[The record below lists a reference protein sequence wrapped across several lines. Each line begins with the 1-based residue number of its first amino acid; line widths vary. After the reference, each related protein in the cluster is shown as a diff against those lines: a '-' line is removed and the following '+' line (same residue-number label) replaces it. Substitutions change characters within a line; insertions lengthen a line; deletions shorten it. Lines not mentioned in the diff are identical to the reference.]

1 VRVTPDTAIAK
12 AWSSDEDPLAA
23 GGSSSTDEG
32 ISRPF
37 IAITWRKWSDPT
49 PAFPN
54 DPIPK
59 KFSKYAASLPQ
70 QSCIIEQS
78 RVTDMCSFRQL
89 LVPPF
94 AILAAMLILAGCSSL
109 PRTPYTASDAVSAT
123 VLDLGELRR
132 YADEPASTFKTNV
145 SSRTGP
151 LSYLALS
158 GGGADGAYGAGVLNG
173 WTAAGTRPEFSV
185 VSGVSTGA
193 LIAPFAFLGPAYD
206 ATLRDIYTSGIA
218 ESLLNT
224 PNIVHALFGSG
235 LFGNT
240 KLRELVAR
248 YVGQD
253 MLAAIAAENAKG
265 RELFVVTTNLDTQR
279 TVIWD
284 MGRIAKI
291 GSPQALDLFRD
302 VLAASASIPV
312 VFPPMLIDAEANG
325 HRFQEMHV
333 DGGVTAPVLTLP
345 EAFLLRNGAFARGL
359 RMNIYV
365 LINDKVERDFQLVPN
380 STIDIAARASASVMK
395 TQIRS
400 VLYETYD
407 FTRRNNVG
415 FNLTYIDKDMPS
427 PGSFGFETSY
437 MRSLYQYGYDKA
449 KIGAFWAKAPP
460 SDDFLQNGVR
470 YRRSATL
477 Q

>member
-1 VRVTPDTAIAK
+1 MWTSRQPWVVLFAVLTAV
-12 AWSSDEDPLAA
+12 
-23 GGSSSTDEG
+23 ST
-32 ISRPF
+32 
-37 IAITWRKWSDPT
+37 
-49 PAFPN
+49 
-54 DPIPK
+54 
-59 KFSKYAASLPQ
+59 
-70 QSCIIEQS
+70 
-78 RVTDMCSFRQL
+78 
-89 LVPPF
+89 
-94 AILAAMLILAGCSSL
+94 LAGCSSL
-109 PRTPYTASDAVSAT
+109 PRTAYTASDAASSR
-123 VLDLGELRR
+123 VLNLGELRW
-132 YADEPASTFKTNV
+132 YADEPASAFLRTNV
-145 SSRTGP
+145 SSRAGP

-193 LIAPFAFLGPAYD
+193 LIAPFAFLGPAHD
-206 ATLRDIYTSGIA
+206 ATLRDVYTSGIA

-224 PNIVHALFGSG
+224 PSIVHAVFGSG

-240 KLRELVAR
+240 RLRELVAR
-248 YVGQD
+248 YIGQD
-253 MLAAIAAENAKG
+253 MLAAIAAEYARG
-265 RELFVVTTNLDTQR
+265 RMLLVVTTNLDTQR

-284 MGRIAKI
+284 MGRIAAI

-345 EAFLLRNGAFARGL
+345 EAFLLRNGAFASGL

-380 STIDIAARASASVMK
+380 STIGIAARASASVMK

-407 FTRRNNVG
+407 FARRNNFG
-415 FNLTYIDKDMPS
+415 FNLTYIARDLPS
-427 PGSFGFETSY
+427 PGSSGFETSY
-437 MRSLYQYGYDKA
+437 MRSLYQYGFDKA
-449 KIGAFWAKAPP
+449 KAGNFWAKAPP
-460 SDDFLQNGVR
+460 SDDSLPSGFR

>member
-1 VRVTPDTAIAK
+1 MR
-12 AWSSDEDPLAA
+12 L
-23 GGSSSTDEG
+23 
-32 ISRPF
+32 
-37 IAITWRKWSDPT
+37 
-49 PAFPN
+49 
-54 DPIPK
+54 
-59 KFSKYAASLPQ
+59 Y
-70 QSCIIEQS
+70 
-78 RVTDMCSFRQL
+78 RQL
-89 LVPPF
+89 PVRSL
-94 AILAAMLILAGCSSL
+94 ALLAAMFIVAGCSSL
-109 PRTPYTASDAVSAT
+109 PRTPYTASEAASSK
-123 VLDLGELRR
+123 VLGLGELRV
-132 YADEPASTFKTNV
+132 YADEPASTFLKTDV
-145 SSRTGP
+145 SYRAGP

-173 WTAAGTRPEFSV
+173 WTAAGTRPKFSA

-218 ESLLNT
+218 ESLLHT

-240 KLRELVAR
+240 HLRELVAR
-248 YVGQD
+248 YVSQD

-265 RELFVVTTNLDTQR
+265 RRLLIVTTNLDTQR

-284 MGRIAKI
+284 MGRIATI
-291 GSPQALDLFRD
+291 GSAPALELFRD

-312 VFPPMLIDAEANG
+312 VFPPMLINAEASG
-325 HRFQEMHV
+325 RRFQEMHV

-359 RMNIYV
+359 RMNIYILV
-365 LINDKVERDFQLVPN
+365 NDKVERDFQLVQN
-380 STIDIAARASASVMK
+380 STIDIAARASTSVTK

-407 FTRRNNVG
+407 FARRNNFG
-415 FNLTYIDKDMPS
+415 FNLTYIDRDVPS
-427 PGSFGFETSY
+427 PGSFGFDTSY

-449 KIGAFWAKAPP
+449 RTGDFWTKAPP
-460 SDDFLQNGVR
+460 SDDSLQSGFG
-470 YRRSATL
+470 YRRSATS

>member
-1 VRVTPDTAIAK
+1 MCF
-12 AWSSDEDPLAA
+12 L
-23 GGSSSTDEG
+23 
-32 ISRPF
+32 
-37 IAITWRKWSDPT
+37 RK
-49 PAFPN
+49 
-54 DPIPK
+54 
-59 KFSKYAASLPQ
+59 LP
-70 QSCIIEQS
+70 
-78 RVTDMCSFRQL
+78 V
-89 LVPPF
+89 VPF
-94 AILAAMLILAGCSSL
+94 AILTVMVILAGCSSL
-109 PRTPYTASDAVSAT
+109 PRTPYAASDAAAST
-123 VLDLGELRR
+123 VLDLGELRV
-132 YADEPASTFKTNV
+132 YADEPASTFLKTNA
-145 SSRTGP
+145 SFRAGP

-206 ATLRDIYTSGIA
+206 ATLRDVYTSGIA

-240 KLRELVAR
+240 HLRELVAR
-248 YVGQD
+248 YISQD
-253 MLAAIAAENAKG
+253 MLAAIAAEHAKG
-265 RELFVVTTNLDTQR
+265 RRLLIVTTNLDTQR

-284 MGRIAKI
+284 MGRIATI
-291 GSPQALDLFRD
+291 GSAQALGLFRD

-345 EAFLLRNGAFARGL
+345 EAFLLRNGAFARSL

-380 STIDIAARASASVMK
+380 STIDIAARASASVTK

-407 FTRRNNVG
+407 FSRRNNFG
-415 FNLTYIDKDMPS
+415 FNLTYIDKDLPS

-437 MRSLYQYGYDKA
+437 MRALYQYGYDKA
-449 KIGAFWAKAPP
+449 KTGNFWAKAPP
-460 SDDFLQNGVR
+460 SDDSLLSGFR

>member
-1 VRVTPDTAIAK
+1 M
-12 AWSSDEDPLAA
+12 PL
-23 GGSSSTDEG
+23 
-32 ISRPF
+32 
-37 IAITWRKWSDPT
+37 
-49 PAFPN
+49 
-54 DPIPK
+54 
-59 KFSKYAASLPQ
+59 Y
-70 QSCIIEQS
+70 
-78 RVTDMCSFRQL
+78 RQL
-89 LVPPF
+89 PVRSL
-94 AILAAMLILAGCSSL
+94 ALLAAMFIVAGCSSL
-109 PRTPYTASDAVSAT
+109 PRTPYTASEAASSK
-123 VLDLGELRR
+123 VLGLGELRV
-132 YADEPASTFKTNV
+132 YADEPASTFLKTDV
-145 SSRTGP
+145 SYRAGP

-173 WTAAGTRPEFSV
+173 WTAAGTRPRFSA

-218 ESLLNT
+218 ESLLHT

-240 KLRELVAR
+240 HLRELVAR
-248 YVGQD
+248 YVSQD

-265 RELFVVTTNLDTQR
+265 RRLLIVTTNLDTQR

-284 MGRIAKI
+284 MGRIAAI
-291 GSPQALDLFRD
+291 GSAPALELFRD

-312 VFPPMLIDAEANG
+312 VFPPMLINAEASG
-325 HRFQEMHV
+325 RRFQEMHV

-359 RMNIYV
+359 RMNIYILV
-365 LINDKVERDFQLVPN
+365 NDKVERDFQLVQN
-380 STIDIAARASASVMK
+380 STIDIAARASASVTK

-407 FTRRNNVG
+407 FARRNNFG
-415 FNLTYIDKDMPS
+415 FNLTYIDRDVPS
-427 PGSFGFETSY
+427 PGSFGFDTSY

-449 KIGAFWAKAPP
+449 RTGDFWTKAPP
-460 SDDFLQNGVR
+460 SDDSLQSGFG
-470 YRRSATL
+470 YRRSATA

>member
-1 VRVTPDTAIAK
+1 MR
-12 AWSSDEDPLAA
+12 
-23 GGSSSTDEG
+23 
-32 ISRPF
+32 
-37 IAITWRKWSDPT
+37 
-49 PAFPN
+49 
-54 DPIPK
+54 
-59 KFSKYAASLPQ
+59 
-70 QSCIIEQS
+70 
-78 RVTDMCSFRQL
+78 FRRWL
-89 LVPPF
+89 TVWPF
-94 AILAAMLILAGCSSL
+94 AVLAVVLVLAGCSSL
-109 PRTPYTASDAVSAT
+109 PRTSYTASDAASST
-123 VLDLGELRR
+123 VLDLRELRA
-132 YADEPASTFKTNV
+132 YADEPASTFLKSNA
-145 SSRTGP
+145 SFRPGP

-173 WTAAGTRPEFSV
+173 WSAAGTRPQFSA

-206 ATLRDIYTSGIA
+206 ATLREVYTSGVA

-224 PNIVHALFGSG
+224 PNIVRAVFGSG

-240 KLRELVAR
+240 HLRELVAR
-248 YVGQD
+248 YIGQD

-265 RELFVVTTNLDTQR
+265 RRLLIVTTNLDTQR

-284 MGRIAKI
+284 MGRIAAI
-291 GSPQALDLFRD
+291 RSAQALNLFRD

-345 EAFLLRNGAFARGL
+345 EAFLLRNGAFVRGL

-365 LINDKVERDFQLVPN
+365 LVNDKVERDFQLVPN
-380 STIDIAARASASVMK
+380 STIDIAARASASVTK

-407 FTRRNNVG
+407 FARRNNLG
-415 FNLTYIDKDMPS
+415 FNLTYIDKDLPS

-437 MRSLYQYGYDKA
+437 MRALYQYGYDKA
-449 KIGAFWAKAPP
+449 KAGDFWAKAPP
-460 SDDFLQNGVR
+460 SDDLLQNGVR
-470 YRRSATL
+470 YRRSAAL

>member
-1 VRVTPDTAIAK
+1 
-12 AWSSDEDPLAA
+12 
-23 GGSSSTDEG
+23 
-32 ISRPF
+32 
-37 IAITWRKWSDPT
+37 
-49 PAFPN
+49 
-54 DPIPK
+54 
-59 KFSKYAASLPQ
+59 
-70 QSCIIEQS
+70 
-78 RVTDMCSFRQL
+78 MCCFRRL
-89 LVPPF
+89 LVLPF
-94 AILAAMLILAGCSSL
+94 AVLSVMFILAGCSSL
-109 PRTPYTASDAVSAT
+109 PRTPYTVSDAASST

-132 YADEPASTFKTNV
+132 YADEPASMFLKTNL
-145 SSRTGP
+145 SSRSGP

-206 ATLRDIYTSGIA
+206 AMLREIYTSGIA

-224 PNIVHALFGSG
+224 PSIVHALFGSG

-240 KLRELVAR
+240 HLRELVAR

-253 MLAAIAAENAKG
+253 MLAAIAAKDAKG
-265 RELFVVTTNLDTQR
+265 RKLLIVTTNLDTQR

-284 MGRIAKI
+284 MGRIARI
-291 GSPQALDLFRD
+291 GSTQALDLFRD

-325 HRFQEMHV
+325 HRFREMHV

-345 EAFLLRNGAFARGL
+345 EAFLLRNGAVARGL
-359 RMNIYV
+359 RMDIYV

-380 STIDIAARASASVMK
+380 STIDIAARASASVTK

-407 FTRRNNVG
+407 FARRNNFG
-415 FNLTYIDKDMPS
+415 FNLTYVDKDIPS
-427 PGSFGFETSY
+427 PGSFGFDTGY

-449 KIGAFWAKAPP
+449 KTGDLWAKAPP
-460 SDDFLQNGVR
+460 SDDLLQNGIR